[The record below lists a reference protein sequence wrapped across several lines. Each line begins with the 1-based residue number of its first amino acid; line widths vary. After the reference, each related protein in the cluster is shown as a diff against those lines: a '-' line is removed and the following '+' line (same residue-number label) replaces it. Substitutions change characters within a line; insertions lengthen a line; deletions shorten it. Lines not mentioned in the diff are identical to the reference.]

1 MRYLD
6 EDDGQHRQPGK
17 PAGHEGQPGRSRV
30 VGVQDQHHSR
40 NYRYRRQCDDERER
54 YQLAEQRPGVL
65 ALRGACGGMPAEQVG
80 QPAEIDEHVIALSV
94 RRSW

>member
-1 MRYLD
+1 VQN
-6 EDDGQHRQPGK
+6 QHDR
-17 PAGHEGQPGRSRV
+17 
-30 VGVQDQHHSR
+30 R

-54 YQLAEQRPGVL
+54 YQLAEQRSGGLARGRGCSGV
-65 ALRGACGGMPAEQVG
+65 PAEKVG

>member
-1 MRYLD
+1 
-6 EDDGQHRQPGK
+6 
-17 PAGHEGQPGRSRV
+17 
-30 VGVQDQHHSR
+30 VQNKHDRR

-54 YQLAEQRPGVL
+54 YQLAEQRSGGLARGRGCSGV
-65 ALRGACGGMPAEQVG
+65 PAEQVG